1 MMNDTD
7 FLIATQN
14 MKKRDEL
21 QRILS
26 PLGIRV
32 RLAEE
37 LGISLS
43 DVEETGVT
51 FEENA
56 LLKARSGCAESGL
69 PCIADDS
76 GLEVDALG
84 GAPGVYSARY
94 AGEHGNDALNIE
106 KLLFEMMNI
115 PSDKRTARFVC
126 AACCVYPDGREITV
140 RGECGGIIGNESRG
154 SGGFGYDPIFIP
166 DGYDKTFSELGDGVK
181 TKISHRAHAIKGIA
195 EMLIPV
201 LQYYAVRTMEN
212 SRSVQEQ

>member
-37 LGISLS
+37 LGISLP

-115 PSDKRTARFVC
+115 PSVKRTARFVC
-126 AACCVYPDGREITV
+126 AACCVYPDGREITA

-154 SGGFGYDPIFIP
+154 SGGFGYDPVFLP
-166 DGYDKTFSELGDGVK
+166 LAVNANSAEQRTMAELASEEKDE
-181 TKISHRAHAIKGIA
+181 ISHRGAALKALA
-195 EMLIPV
+195 ERIGGAQWKARNGPV
-201 LQYYAVRTMEN
+201 
-212 SRSVQEQ
+212 

>member
-1 MMNDTD
+1 MNNTD

-32 RLAEE
+32 KLAEE
-37 LGISLS
+37 LKLSLS
-43 DVEETGVT
+43 EVEETGTT

-56 LLKARSGCAESGL
+56 LLKARSGCTESGL

-76 GLEVDALG
+76 GLEVDALN
-84 GAPGVYSARY
+84 GAPGVFSARF
-94 AGEHGNDALNIE
+94 AGEHGNDTLNTE

-115 PSDKRTARFVC
+115 PSGKRTARFVC

-140 RGECGGIIGNESRG
+140 RGECEGTIAKESRG
-154 SGGFGYDPIFIP
+154 SGGFGYDPVFLP
-166 DGYDKTFSELGDGVK
+166 LAANADDAEQRTMAELPSEKKDE
-181 TKISHRAHAIKGIA
+181 ISHRGKALKALA
-195 EMLIPV
+195 ERIGETKWK
-201 LQYYAVRTMEN
+201 AK
-212 SRSVQEQ
+212 SVPG